1 MNFQKENH
9 EIVRQN
15 DTIVKKSQKHDA
27 NLQKNTTLYFQ
38 IGLMLTLLAV
48 YGLFEMKFESKPIDL
63 SFNEEIQ
70 DDLSMIDVPVIV
82 IKDDVKKVQQKVKKR
97 KIFKHPIIKD
107 NDEVID
113 KPEDLF
119 VEPPTVNTPP
129 IKVDDVPDVI
139 DIIDEVSI
147 IAVEQVPV
155 YPGCEGLST
164 NFDRRA
170 CMEQKLAKL
179 IDRKFDREIASNY
192 GLSGVQKIYV
202 QFKIDKLGNV
212 VDIKTRAPH
221 KALAKEAE
229 KVINKVPQM
238 QPGKQAQKP
247 VNVIYSLPIIFQVQ
261 D

>member
-1 MNFQKENH
+1 MEADKIKTG
-9 EIVRQN
+9 EILVTKQT
-15 DTIVKKSQKHDA
+15 DPGWAMV
-27 NLQKNTTLYFQ
+27 F
-38 IGLMLTLLAV
+38 
-48 YGLFEMKFESKPIDL
+48 
-63 SFNEEIQ
+63 
-70 DDLSMIDVPVIV
+70 
-82 IKDDVKKVQQKVKKR
+82 
-97 KIFKHPIIKD
+97 PIIGGLIVERGGALSHGAIVAREFGIPAVLGIENITEILKD

-139 DIIDEVSI
+139 DVPEEVNI
-147 IAVEQVPV
+147 LAVEQVPV
-155 YPGCEGLST
+155 YPGCESLKT
-164 NFDRRA
+164 NIDKRA

-202 QFKIDKLGNV
+202 QFKIDKSGNV
-212 VDIKTRAPH
+212 VDVKTRAPH